1 MVVNRHPEPIIKV
14 FVVDDLRVVREK
26 LKSVL
31 RSHQD
36 IEVIGVAID
45 GYDAIEQ
52 LEYLQPDIILLDLD
66 MPKLDGIETA
76 KIIDKKYSQIKVIV
90 LSSYDDARELSSSQ
104 PNCIKEYIIK
114 DHIVLTIVEKIRSVY
129 NTTELAQSD
138 NVVDFSRFAQ
148 GDSPKTS
155 RFNADLATN
164 LGTNLSTQF
173 TLIANT
179 TLTKLNDWSDS
190 AKELIDMMPLPWTR
204 GLLY

>member
-76 KIIDKKYSQIKVIV
+76 KILVARSHYTHRSPLQLLQYLDAIAV
-90 LSSYDDARELSSSQ
+90 L
-104 PNCIKEYIIK
+104 I
-114 DHIVLTIVEKIRSVY
+114 
-129 NTTELAQSD
+129 
-138 NVVDFSRFAQ
+138 
-148 GDSPKTS
+148 
-155 RFNADLATN
+155 
-164 LGTNLSTQF
+164 
-173 TLIANT
+173 
-179 TLTKLNDWSDS
+179 
-190 AKELIDMMPLPWTR
+190 
-204 GLLY
+204 